1 MLVLLLELIDN
12 PLLNTFAIRFALDE
26 QLVVNLVRH
35 AAFDEVT
42 HVLPIGRL
50 LSWSLPFRKLD
61 LPICHLHFS
70 WLGGVETLDDF
81 IIFLL
86 KCFNGRVNLKRSLK
100 LVIAFTEANLSG
112 KLGSSLDRVN
122 HIGMQG

>member
-12 PLLNTFAIRFALDE
+12 PLLNALAIRFTLDE
-26 QLVVNLVRH
+26 QLVLNLVRH

-50 LSWSLPFRKLD
+50 ISWSLPFRKLH
-61 LPICHLHFS
+61 LPICHMNFS

-86 KCFNGRVNLKRSLK
+86 ECFNGRVNLERSL
-100 LVIAFTEANLSG
+100 E
-112 KLGSSLDRVN
+112 
-122 HIGMQG
+122 